1 MNFKN
6 KISISILFL
15 MSTFLSFAQNDIE
28 GGVRLSLNL
37 PSSSEASIDGLTDIS
52 LGYFETMY
60 LSENFALQ
68 GEINFSRFK
77 FEQKFGEGEG
87 ENVSTQEYD
96 LSLIEIPLLAK
107 YVINDFHIAGGIQF
121 TDFTSWLPVID
132 LSYNVDKFRFNA
144 RYISY
149 GDELGY
155 EGLSNISFGVGY
167 IIL

>member
-1 MNFKN
+1 
-6 KISISILFL
+6 

-149 GDELGY
+149 GDEFGY
-155 EGLSNISFGVGY
+155 QGLSNISFGVGY

>member
-149 GDELGY
+149 GDEFGY
-155 EGLSNISFGVGY
+155 QGLSNISFGVGY

>member
-77 FEQKFGEGEG
+77 FEEKFGEG

-149 GDELGY
+149 GDAISDIG
-155 EGLSNISFGVGY
+155 GISNISFGVGY